1 MKINSLT
8 SIYNTNIIYKKRPSP
23 NNLERIPNSDWVSFT
38 GKHKRE
44 SDDVVKATTFGTQL
58 YKSILDKNTTFSAV
72 KEKLQDYSPD
82 VAVRPMREL
91 ENTNTENYRAFSI
104 SNLKKD
110 FTMGDKEIFL
120 KLPTNVDDETAKLL
134 FAMEAGHE
142 YTHIKQGENPTVCE
156 KIKQIANGNYEYAKI
171 IMGVGDLLFQ
181 PFDNRLQHNTIIHTF
196 NIIDKANMYKYGEI
210 VPRALNVGE
219 GTVFKGLNIKDKKQF
234 EELMN
239 CAFAQAFNEAI
250 KGGLLTNSQ
259 IVEHLP
265 SEKQGVEFYKDI
277 RKYCAL
283 LAKHE
288 AEAYT
293 TESRIFKK
301 VMNTNSCLNID
312 VRPIYY
318 NMLAEC
324 FEKDNTTKYIK

>member
-1 MKINSLT
+1 MKINSIA
-8 SIYNTNIIYKKRPSP
+8 SIRYNITQQKKGPSP

-44 SDDVVKATTFGTQL
+44 SEDVIQATTFGTQL
-58 YKSILDKNTTFSAV
+58 YKSILDKNTSFSAV
-72 KEKLQDYSPD
+72 KEKLQSFSPD
-82 VAVRPMREL
+82 VAVRPMQEL
-91 ENTNTENYRAFSI
+91 KDAKTENYRAFSI
-104 SNLKKD
+104 SNLKEN

-120 KLPTNVDDETAKLL
+120 KLPTNIDDETAKLL

-142 YTHIKQGENPTVCE
+142 YTHIKQGENPQVCDT
-156 KIKQIANGNYEYAKI
+156 IKQISNGNYEYAKI
-171 IMGVGDLLFQ
+171 IMGVGELLFQ
-181 PFDNRLQHNTIIHTF
+181 PFDNRLQHNTIMHTF
-196 NIIDKANMYKYGEI
+196 NVVDKANLYKYGEI

-219 GTVFKGLNIKDKKQF
+219 GTVFKGLNVKDKKQF

-239 CAFAQAFNEAI
+239 YAFAQAFNEAV
-250 KGGLLTNSQ
+250 KGGLLTNKQ
-259 IVEHLP
+259 IVENLP
-265 SEKQGVEFYKDI
+265 IEKQGIEFYKDL

-283 LAKHE
+283 MAKHE

-301 VMNTNSCLNID
+301 VINTNSNLNID

-318 NMLAEC
+318 NMLADC
-324 FEKDNTTKYIK
+324 FKKDNGLN